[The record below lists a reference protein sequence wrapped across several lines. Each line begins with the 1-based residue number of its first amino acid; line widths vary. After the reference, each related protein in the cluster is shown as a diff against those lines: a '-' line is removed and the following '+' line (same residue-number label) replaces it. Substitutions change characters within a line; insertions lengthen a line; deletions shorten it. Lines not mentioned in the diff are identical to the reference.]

1 MNIETEDLNIV
12 LPDFVADVLASRRGF
27 SFRFQSGPL

>member
-1 MNIETEDLNIV
+1 
-12 LPDFVADVLASRRGF
+12 LPDFVADILAGRRGF